1 MGVARSSVIPS
12 RLAHT
17 GRLAIFYGASYNIHM
32 ADLKK
37 TVDEFLEYLE
47 VERNRSRA
55 TIRNYRFYLER
66 FVSWAR
72 EQKVTGANQLSGD
85 LVRQYRLWLNR
96 LEDENGEPLKK
107 NTQNY
112 HLIAVRSW
120 LKYLAKRDIS
130 SLAPEKIEL
139 MKMPERQ
146 VEFLDHIEI
155 ERLLEA
161 PTKVDEPEIIQK
173 RDQAILSALFSTGL
187 RVSELATLKID
198 HVNLDKKSE
207 GVTEFTVRGKGSK
220 LRVVFLSPDA
230 RETLRTYLDLRHDV
244 SPYLFIRH
252 DRAHKTKQTEREK
265 KEGGAPLTP
274 RSIQRIVE
282 RMAKVAGITKNVTP
296 HTLRHSY
303 ATDLLLN
310 GADIRSVQ
318 SLLGHSSITTTQI
331 YTHLTDKQ
339 LREVHKTFHNKKK
352 S

>member
-1 MGVARSSVIPS
+1 MGMA
-12 RLAHT
+12 
-17 GRLAIFYGASYNIHM
+17 

-37 TVDEFLEYLE
+37 TVEDFLEYLE

-66 FVSWAR
+66 FVQWAR
-72 EQKVTGANQLSGD
+72 ERKVTSPRQLTND
-85 LVRQYRLWLNR
+85 LIRQYRLWLNR
-96 LEDENGEPLKK
+96 FEDENGEPLKK

-146 VEFLDHIEI
+146 VEFLDQVEI

-161 PTKVDEPEIIQK
+161 PTKVNEPEIIQK

-198 HVNLDKKSE
+198 HVNLDKKSS

-230 RETLRTYLDLRHDV
+230 KDALRTYLDLRFDV

-252 DRAHKTKQTEREK
+252 DRAHKKQTDREK
-265 KEGGAPLTP
+265 KEGGAPLTA

-282 RMAKVAGITKNVTP
+282 RMAKVAGITKKVSP

-303 ATDLLLN
+303 ATDLLIN

-339 LREVHKTFHNKKK
+339 LREVHQKFHGKKK

>member
-1 MGVARSSVIPS
+1 M
-12 RLAHT
+12 
-17 GRLAIFYGASYNIHM
+17 SYNAGAMTDIPH
-32 ADLKK
+32 AVQD
-37 TVDEFLEYLE
+37 FLEYLE

-66 FVSWAR
+66 FAAWCATER
-72 EQKVTGANQLSGD
+72 LAKPNQLTSD
-85 LVRQYRLWLNR
+85 VLRRYRLWLNR
-96 LEDENGEPLKK
+96 YEDPQGQPLKK

-120 LKYLAKRDIS
+120 LKYLAKRDIV

-146 VEFLDHIEI
+146 VAFLEDDEI
-155 ERLLEA
+155 ARLLDA
-161 PTKVDEPEIIQK
+161 PLRVQEPEIIQK
-173 RDQAILSALFSTGL
+173 RDQAMLATLFSTGL
-187 RVSELATLKID
+187 RVSEMAELKAE
-198 HVNLDKKSE
+198 HLNLERVRD

-220 LRVVFLSPDA
+220 LRVVFLSLEA
-230 RETLRTYLDLRHDV
+230 RDLIAAYLKLRHDI

-252 DRAHKTKQTEREK
+252 DRAQKKATTSRAK
-265 KEGGAPLTP
+265 KEGGSPLTP
-274 RSIQRIVE
+274 RSIQRSVQ
-282 RMAKVAGITKNVTP
+282 RYAKVAGITKAVSP

-303 ATDLLLN
+303 ATDLLKN

-339 LREVHKTFHNKKK
+339 LREVHKTFHHRKKT
-352 S
+352 